1 MPEPICSR
9 CGHQLDAL
17 RDPLRRLRWTRYW
30 LKGFKSLFTGP
41 MAVCG
46 QCGAIFDQQGALVA
60 DGALAT
66 EVERRIELYRKDM
79 AYLRDAFGGVIVAAE
94 LVVIW
99 MIAGSEPVEIA
110 QVLGAAAVGIGAAA
124 PFTFFWRRARLARK
138 ELKRLSRARRDGHV
152 LPDPLEK
159 KH

>member
-1 MPEPICSR
+1 
-9 CGHQLDAL
+9 
-17 RDPLRRLRWTRYW
+17 
-30 LKGFKSLFTGP
+30 
-41 MAVCG
+41 
-46 QCGAIFDQQGALVA
+46 
-60 DGALAT
+60 
-66 EVERRIELYRKDM
+66 M